1 MHNNIREIN
10 TLQIIADSQVLLISL
25 TIQLMFLNVLAVT
38 INILDYQNLDF

>member
-10 TLQIIADSQVLLISL
+10 TLQIIADSQVLLTSL

-38 INILDYQNLDF
+38 IYILDYQNLDF